1 MKKSYET
8 PSVEKIKFNYRDQVV
23 AASGTLNSSGTEQ
36 GGRENTTIGEQVKDY
51 LFQGLGWSG
60 CDAYECTSLAN
71 LG

>member
-36 GGRENTTIGEQVKDY
+36 GGGNPTIGEQVKDY
-51 LFQGLGWSG
+51 LFQAGGWNG
-60 CDAYECTSLAN
+60 CDAYECRLMAN
-71 LG
+71 WG